1 MKITDLQKAVQEID
15 FNEAKQEEMIRAL
28 KEGKRRGG
36 QAAILRVAA
45 SFAACVL
52 ALGILSVP
60 VRAVV
65 KSLVQER
72 MEAQP
77 KEEVAKLAEQIQSQ
91 LAEADSKTRDYTAGE
106 KERRGKLYAQYLE
119 GLFPTGELVQVDSEE
134 EAAEHEFCFLSTTAV
149 FYLPTNR
156 ELTDE
161 EILEQIDF
169 EKKRDYALQ
178 EQNAEEIAER
188 EAVEKEQVKEVVASG
203 GITEEKAVEIATG
216 YLQQIY
222 GLDGSGMEIN
232 HYYVSE
238 DDFRPVFPNSYGVN
252 WSDLGNYRHYYF
264 FIDAADGTLRSVS
277 YSHDMKERLAMRPS
291 VTEAAD
297 QTASVSKQAE
307 RFLTEK
313 LEIQETYEE
322 IRSYYL
328 VNMDSERVSGSVD
341 VLFVMADGTARQ
353 IRSTWDGEVF
363 DYSVTTQAYFEE
375 NLQDTAYWWGKEYE
389 RDHGYEVEYRIESV
403 LN

>member
-1 MKITDLQKAVQEID
+1 MKITDLQNAVQGID
-15 FNEAKQEEMIRAL
+15 FDEEKQEKMIRAL
-28 KEGKRRGG
+28 KAGKRRGG
-36 QAAILRVAA
+36 QAGVLRVAA
-45 SFAACVL
+45 SLAACVL

-77 KEEVAKLAEQIQSQ
+77 KEEVAELAEKTQNQ

-119 GLFPTGELVQVDSEE
+119 GLFPTGELVQVASEE

-178 EQNAEEIAER
+178 EQHAEEIAER
-188 EAVEKEQVKEVVASG
+188 EAEEKEQVKEVVASG
-203 GITEEKAVEIATG
+203 GITEERAVEIATG

-238 DDFRPVFPNSYGVN
+238 DDFRPVFPNSYCVN
-252 WSDLGNYRHYYF
+252 WSDIGNYRYF
-264 FIDAADGTLRSVS
+264 YFHIDAADGTLRSVS

-328 VNMDSERVSGSVD
+328 VNTESERVSGMVD

-353 IRSTWDGEVF
+353 IRSTWDGEVVN
-363 DYSVTTQAYFEE
+363 YSVTTQAYFEE
-375 NLQDTAYWWGKEYE
+375 NLQDTAYWSGKEYE

-403 LN
+403 VN